1 MNRHASMNRIYRLVW
16 SQVRGTWVPVAET
29 ARGGCKSGGSKSI
42 SSRNALAA
50 AISLALAPLAH
61 GSPAAPPCV
70 ASTCGNTFVAA
81 TTHPLGGQIVS
92 GSASIIQ
99 SGNVTDIRQLSAD
112 VSIDW
117 LSFNIGS
124 QATVDFLQPSASS
137 VAVNRILGNNGSQI
151 LGRLDANG
159 QVWLVNPN
167 GIVFGPGAQVN
178 VGGLVASTLNANGSA
193 LSATTQ
199 SFAGNGSGS
208 IVNQGTI
215 TSANGGYVALIGN
228 RISNQGVITAQLGTV
243 ALAAGSA
250 VTLDFSGNRLVHLQV
265 DQSTLNNLAQNN
277 QLIEADGGLVIM
289 TAGAQQ
295 TLLASVVNN
304 SGVIEARTVANH
316 NGTIELLGGMT
327 AGTVNV
333 GGMIDAS
340 ARGGGN
346 GGFIETSGAKV
357 EVANDAKVTTA
368 AARGLMGTWLID
380 PQDFTVA
387 PTGGDITGATLSTE
401 LGTTS
406 VTLQSSSGLAA
417 GSGNINVND
426 NVSWS
431 ANSSLTLTASNNVN
445 VNGTIAASGANAALV
460 IQPNTANGS
469 ETPSGTGTLNVGAG
483 ASITL
488 SGASAGLSIGTS
500 SYTLG
505 PGATINLPDV
515 LPTST
520 TALIVGGTPYTVINS
535 LGSGGSVTGT
545 DLQGINGKLSG
556 YYALGSN
563 INASSTASWRSGAG
577 FTPIGQGSFGFTG
590 TFDGLGH
597 AISDLTIDEPLGLPV
612 GLFGVVGSSS
622 QASVIRNV
630 GLMNGSVSGLQY
642 VGLLAGY
649 IYNGTVSNSYATGSV
664 RGSDYVGGL
673 VGFNAGTISDS
684 YATGSVTGSS
694 GSYYVGGLVGFNAG
708 TISDSYATGSVSG
721 SDGAVGGLVGWNYKG
736 SISDSYAT
744 GSVSSTDGAV
754 GGLVGSNYGTISNS
768 YAKGSVS
775 GTGTYVGG
783 LVGYNNGTVS
793 DGFWDT
799 TTSGQTTSAGGTG
812 LTTAQ
817 MQTTSNFT
825 GFTFTT
831 TPGAGGNSWV
841 MVDVDGTLN
850 NAGGAAGATFPML
863 ASEYSTTINNAHQ
876 LQLMAMNLT
885 AAYTLGQNINASATG
900 NGTDVWGSSG
910 FVPIGSSSTP
920 FTGTFNGLGNA
931 ISNLTIN
938 LPSASDV
945 GLFGYT
951 GAGSAIQN
959 LGLIGGGVSGS
970 YYVGGLVGFSNGGTV
985 SNSYVT
991 GSVSGGYNVGG
1002 LVGYSIGAI
1011 TNSYATGSV
1020 SGITG
1025 SEFVGGL
1032 VGQSAGTITN
1042 SYATASVSGTEFAGG
1057 LAGMNAGTVSNS
1069 YATGQVSGSS
1079 YVGGMVGRNLSGTVS
1094 NGYATGNVSG
1104 SSYVGGLVGFDSGG
1118 TISNSFW
1125 NTTTSAQTTSAGGI
1139 GLMSAQM
1146 QTASSFTG
1154 WSIATTG
1161 GSGDVWRI
1169 YQGHTFPLLVSF
1181 LTPLTLTDAPDTTVT
1196 YNGSAQSGPST
1207 AISVVLGAAAT
1218 GTNAGFYNGY
1228 YSTQQGYDIS
1238 GGNLTIN
1245 PLASVAWT
1253 GGKSGN
1259 WSGASNWAG
1268 GVLPDLGNVLAV
1280 TIPKGDTV
1288 TYDPGM
1294 ALLGTTVLTSLT
1306 SAGTVV
1312 MAAGS
1317 LDTTGTFSTAGF
1329 SQTGGTLTAGTLK
1342 IASTS
1347 ASGVQLGDITA
1358 GTLSVTS
1365 KGGAITEL
1373 AGASVDV
1380 TGATTLTAENG
1391 ASYYGITL
1399 DSAGNG
1405 FTGAITSTGLN
1416 TDLESGT
1423 GNLTLGATTATGSLT
1438 VTALD
1443 GSIAQAKGKTIDV
1456 AGLVTAQGSAITLDS
1471 GTALDAAVTSTGAV
1485 SLTSVGAMDV
1495 SGNVGTTLKTT
1506 TTGTDATTTFGA
1518 TTVGKS
1524 LTVVSTG
1531 AVTETS
1537 SNILT
1542 VDGKGTTTVSNAHVT
1557 VNGVKGAKIPAP

>member
-768 YAKGSVS
+768 YATGSVS

-1011 TNSYATGSV
+1011 TNSYATASV

>member
-684 YATGSVTGSS
+684 YATGSVTGTS
-694 GSYYVGGLVGFNAG
+694 GS
-708 TISDSYATGSVSG
+708 
-721 SDGAVGGLVGWNYKG
+721 
-736 SISDSYAT
+736 
-744 GSVSSTDGAV
+744 
-754 GGLVGSNYGTISNS
+754 
-768 YAKGSVS
+768 
-775 GTGTYVGG
+775 
-783 LVGYNNGTVS
+783 
-793 DGFWDT
+793 
-799 TTSGQTTSAGGTG
+799 
-812 LTTAQ
+812 
-817 MQTTSNFT
+817 
-825 GFTFTT
+825 
-831 TPGAGGNSWV
+831 
-841 MVDVDGTLN
+841 
-850 NAGGAAGATFPML
+850 
-863 ASEYSTTINNAHQ
+863 
-876 LQLMAMNLT
+876 
-885 AAYTLGQNINASATG
+885 
-900 NGTDVWGSSG
+900 
-910 FVPIGSSSTP
+910 
-920 FTGTFNGLGNA
+920 
-931 ISNLTIN
+931 
-938 LPSASDV
+938 
-945 GLFGYT
+945 
-951 GAGSAIQN
+951 
-959 LGLIGGGVSGS
+959 
-970 YYVGGLVGFSNGGTV
+970 
-985 SNSYVT
+985 
-991 GSVSGGYNVGG
+991 
-1002 LVGYSIGAI
+1002 
-1011 TNSYATGSV
+1011 
-1020 SGITG
+1020 
-1025 SEFVGGL
+1025 
-1032 VGQSAGTITN
+1032 
-1042 SYATASVSGTEFAGG
+1042 
-1057 LAGMNAGTVSNS
+1057 
-1069 YATGQVSGSS
+1069 
-1079 YVGGMVGRNLSGTVS
+1079 
-1094 NGYATGNVSG
+1094 
-1104 SSYVGGLVGFDSGG
+1104 
-1118 TISNSFW
+1118 
-1125 NTTTSAQTTSAGGI
+1125 
-1139 GLMSAQM
+1139 
-1146 QTASSFTG
+1146 
-1154 WSIATTG
+1154 
-1161 GSGDVWRI
+1161 
-1169 YQGHTFPLLVSF
+1169 
-1181 LTPLTLTDAPDTTVT
+1181 
-1196 YNGSAQSGPST
+1196 
-1207 AISVVLGAAAT
+1207 
-1218 GTNAGFYNGY
+1218 
-1228 YSTQQGYDIS
+1228 
-1238 GGNLTIN
+1238 
-1245 PLASVAWT
+1245 
-1253 GGKSGN
+1253 
-1259 WSGASNWAG
+1259 
-1268 GVLPDLGNVLAV
+1268 
-1280 TIPKGDTV
+1280 
-1288 TYDPGM
+1288 
-1294 ALLGTTVLTSLT
+1294 
-1306 SAGTVV
+1306 
-1312 MAAGS
+1312 
-1317 LDTTGTFSTAGF
+1317 
-1329 SQTGGTLTAGTLK
+1329 
-1342 IASTS
+1342 
-1347 ASGVQLGDITA
+1347 
-1358 GTLSVTS
+1358 
-1365 KGGAITEL
+1365 
-1373 AGASVDV
+1373 
-1380 TGATTLTAENG
+1380 
-1391 ASYYGITL
+1391 
-1399 DSAGNG
+1399 
-1405 FTGAITSTGLN
+1405 
-1416 TDLESGT
+1416 
-1423 GNLTLGATTATGSLT
+1423 
-1438 VTALD
+1438 
-1443 GSIAQAKGKTIDV
+1443 
-1456 AGLVTAQGSAITLDS
+1456 
-1471 GTALDAAVTSTGAV
+1471 
-1485 SLTSVGAMDV
+1485 
-1495 SGNVGTTLKTT
+1495 
-1506 TTGTDATTTFGA
+1506 
-1518 TTVGKS
+1518 
-1524 LTVVSTG
+1524 
-1531 AVTETS
+1531 
-1537 SNILT
+1537 
-1542 VDGKGTTTVSNAHVT
+1542 
-1557 VNGVKGAKIPAP
+1557 